1 MIENSYILDF
11 QVLKEQNISV
21 NEFIGLISLYE
32 NIPIEYQILGEL
44 QDKQFVKINE
54 KHKVTIREKGN
65 LLIDLMLIEKV
76 NSVKSKKEIRKSER
90 VVNNELDNFIEEFRN
105 KWKGLKP
112 GSMGSINSCKEKMK
126 RWMQENPT
134 YSPQQILTAAKIY
147 INSLDNYTY
156 LQQADYFIY
165 KKDGKEESSRLSS
178 FVDEI
183 DTNVVDNWTSNLK

>member
-11 QVLKEQNISV
+11 QVLKEQNISI
-21 NEFIGLISLYE
+21 NEFLGLIHLYE
-32 NIPIEYQILGEL
+32 NLETESNVLDSL
-44 QDKQFVKINE
+44 QQKQFIKLAENE
-54 KHKVTIREKGN
+54 IIIREKGN
-65 LLIDLMLIEKV
+65 LLIEFLLIEKV

-90 VVNNELDNFIEEFRN
+90 VVNNELDSFIEDFRN

-112 GSMGSINSCKEKMK
+112 GSMGSLSTCKEKMK

-147 INSLDNYTY
+147 INSLDNHTY

-165 KKDGKEESSRLSS
+165 KKDGKEESSRLSA

-183 DTNVVDNWTSNLK
+183 DTTITDNWTTSLK

>member
-1 MIENSYILDF
+1 MIKNSYILDF
-11 QVLKEQNISV
+11 QVLKEQNISI
-21 NEFIGLISLYE
+21 NEFLGLMHLYE
-32 NIPIEYQILGEL
+32 NLETESNILDSL
-44 QDKQFVKINE
+44 QEKQFIKLAEHEII
-54 KHKVTIREKGN
+54 IREKGN
-65 LLIDLMLIEKV
+65 LLIELLLIEKV

-90 VVNNELDNFIEEFRN
+90 VVNNELDGFIEEFRN

-112 GSMGSINSCKEKMK
+112 GSMGSLSTCKEKMK

-165 KKDGKEESSRLSS
+165 KKDGKEESSRLSA

-183 DTNVVDNWTSNLK
+183 DTTVTDNWTTSLK

>member
-11 QVLKEQNISV
+11 QVLKEQNISI
-21 NEFIGLISLYE
+21 NEFLGLIHLYE
-32 NIPIEYQILGEL
+32 NLKTESNVLDSL
-44 QDKQFVKINE
+44 QQKQFIKLAENE
-54 KHKVTIREKGN
+54 IIIREKGN
-65 LLIDLMLIEKV
+65 LLIEFLLIEKI

-90 VVNNELDNFIEEFRN
+90 VVNNELDSFIEDFRN

-112 GSMGSINSCKEKMK
+112 GSMGSLSTCKEKMK

-147 INSLDNYTY
+147 INSLDNHTY

-165 KKDGKEESSRLSS
+165 KKDGKEESSRLSA

-183 DTNVVDNWTSNLK
+183 DTTITDNWTTSLK

>member
-11 QVLKEQNISV
+11 QVLKEQNISI
-21 NEFIGLISLYE
+21 NEFLGLIHLYE
-32 NIPIEYQILGEL
+32 NLKTESNILDSL
-44 QDKQFVKINE
+44 QQKQFIKLAEHEII
-54 KHKVTIREKGN
+54 IREKGN
-65 LLIDLMLIEKV
+65 LLIEFLLIEKI

-90 VVNNELDNFIEEFRN
+90 VVNNELNNFIEEFRN

-112 GSMGSINSCKEKMK
+112 GSMGSLSTCKEKMK

-165 KKDGKEESSRLSS
+165 KKDSKEESSRLSA
-178 FVDEI
+178 FVDET
-183 DTNVVDNWTSNLK
+183 DTTVTDNWTSNLK

>member
-11 QVLKEQNISV
+11 QVLKEQNISI
-21 NEFIGLISLYE
+21 NEFLGLIHLYE
-32 NIPIEYQILGEL
+32 NLETEFNILDSL
-44 QDKQFVKINE
+44 QQKQFIKLAEHEII
-54 KHKVTIREKGN
+54 IREKGN
-65 LLIDLMLIEKV
+65 LLIEFLLIEKI

-90 VVNNELDNFIEEFRN
+90 VVNNELNNFIEEFRN

-112 GSMGSINSCKEKMK
+112 GSMGSLSTCKEKMK

-134 YSPQQILTAAKIY
+134 YSPQQILIAAKIY

-165 KKDGKEESSRLSS
+165 KKDGKEESSRLSA

-183 DTNVVDNWTSNLK
+183 DTTITDNWTTSLK

>member
-11 QVLKEQNISV
+11 QVLKEQNIFI
-21 NEFIGLISLYE
+21 NEFLGLIHLYE
-32 NIPIEYQILGEL
+32 NLETESNVLDSL
-44 QDKQFVKINE
+44 QQKQFIKLAENE
-54 KHKVTIREKGN
+54 IIIREKGN
-65 LLIDLMLIEKV
+65 LLIEFLLIEKI

-90 VVNNELDNFIEEFRN
+90 VVNNELDSFIEDFRN

-112 GSMGSINSCKEKMK
+112 GSMGSLSTCKEKMK

-147 INSLDNYTY
+147 INSLDNHTY

-165 KKDGKEESSRLSS
+165 KKDGKEESSRLSA

-183 DTNVVDNWTSNLK
+183 DTTITDNWTTSLK

>member
-11 QVLKEQNISV
+11 QVLKEQNISI
-21 NEFIGLISLYE
+21 NEFLGLIHLYE
-32 NIPIEYQILGEL
+32 NLETESNTLDSL
-44 QDKQFVKINE
+44 QQKQFIKLAEHEII
-54 KHKVTIREKGN
+54 IREKGN
-65 LLIDLMLIEKV
+65 LLIELLLIEKV

-90 VVNNELDNFIEEFRN
+90 LVNNELNGFIEEFRN

-112 GSMGSINSCKEKMK
+112 GSMGSLSTCKEKMK

-134 YSPQQILTAAKIY
+134 YSSQQILNAANVY

-165 KKDGKEESSRLSS
+165 KKDGKEESSRLSA
-178 FVDEI
+178 FIDEE
-183 DTNVVDNWTSNLK
+183 DLKVTGNWTSSLK

>member
-11 QVLKEQNISV
+11 QVLKEQNISI
-21 NEFIGLISLYE
+21 NEFLGLMHLYE
-32 NIPIEYQILGEL
+32 NLETESDVLDSL
-44 QDKQFVKINE
+44 QQKQFIKLAENE
-54 KHKVTIREKGN
+54 IIIREKGN
-65 LLIDLMLIEKV
+65 LLIEFLLIEKV

-90 VVNNELDNFIEEFRN
+90 IVNNELDGFIEEFRN

-112 GSMGSINSCKEKMK
+112 GSMGSLSTCKEKMK

-147 INSLDNYTY
+147 INSLDNHIY

-165 KKDGKEESSRLSS
+165 KKDGKEENSRLSA

-183 DTNVVDNWTSNLK
+183 DTTVTDNWTISLK

>member
-11 QVLKEQNISV
+11 QVLKEQNIFI
-21 NEFIGLISLYE
+21 NEFLGLIHLYE
-32 NIPIEYQILGEL
+32 NLETESNILDSL
-44 QDKQFVKINE
+44 QQKQFIKLAENE
-54 KHKVTIREKGN
+54 IIIREKGN
-65 LLIDLMLIEKV
+65 LLIEFLLIEKV

-90 VVNNELDNFIEEFRN
+90 VVNNELDSFIEDFRN

-112 GSMGSINSCKEKMK
+112 GSMGSLSTCKEKMK

-147 INSLDNYTY
+147 INSLDNHTY

-165 KKDGKEESSRLSS
+165 KKDGKEESSRLSA

-183 DTNVVDNWTSNLK
+183 DTTITDNWTTSLK

>member
-1 MIENSYILDF
+1 MIKNSYILDF
-11 QVLKEQNISV
+11 QVLKEQNIFI
-21 NEFIGLISLYE
+21 NEFLGLIHLYE
-32 NIPIEYQILGEL
+32 NLETESNVLDSL
-44 QDKQFVKINE
+44 QQKQFIKLAENE
-54 KHKVTIREKGN
+54 IIIREKGN
-65 LLIDLMLIEKV
+65 LLIEFLLIEKI

-90 VVNNELDNFIEEFRN
+90 VVNNELDSFIEDFRN

-112 GSMGSINSCKEKMK
+112 GSMGSLSTCKEKMK

-147 INSLDNYTY
+147 INSLDNHTY

-165 KKDGKEESSRLSS
+165 KKDGKEESSRLSA

-183 DTNVVDNWTSNLK
+183 DTTITDNWTTSLK

>member
-11 QVLKEQNISV
+11 QVLKEQNISI
-21 NEFIGLISLYE
+21 NEFLGLIHLYE
-32 NIPIEYQILGEL
+32 NLKTESNILDSL
-44 QDKQFVKINE
+44 QQKQFIKLAEHEII
-54 KHKVTIREKGN
+54 IREKGN
-65 LLIDLMLIEKV
+65 LLIEFLLIEKV

-90 VVNNELDNFIEEFRN
+90 VVNNELNNFIEEFRN

-112 GSMGSINSCKEKMK
+112 GSMGSLSTCKEKMK

-165 KKDGKEESSRLSS
+165 KKDSKEESSRLSA
-178 FVDEI
+178 FVDET
-183 DTNVVDNWTSNLK
+183 DTTVTDNWTSNLK